1 MVAVSNILEKLIQ
14 NALQA
19 GFAMFSHQVAGQGPL
34 ARVATKAAHIVE
46 KEGRKSS
53 SFTREVL
60 NFQ

>member
-1 MVAVSNILEKLIQ
+1 MEKLIQ

-19 GFAMFSHQVAGQGPL
+19 GFAVFSHQVAGQAPL
-34 ARVATKAAHIVE
+34 ACAATKAAHIAE